1 MEFIDKKNYNQL
13 SQQYTN
19 FENRAWNSA
28 ESRYCGYCYDNL
40 DFKGDIKTILSREQ
54 KDRCCYCMGDI
65 NHNNTTLEHIYPQ
78 KPNSGDNLQN
88 YGDRVTCI
96 DTQNF
101 DYNNR
106 EKPNNAGTNLPHDIS
121 YYNLVASCDSKT
133 SCNNKRGNQP
143 IKPLFLIK
151 DISSKMKYNKDG
163 NIMSI
168 EYENEIEILGLAN
181 SDLIKIRKLWY
192 YYAVKYPNENF
203 LKKDEI
209 KENIKSVALELNT
222 ANEDEFYLSFVHNNQ
237 NLEKTLRYSYFFDK
251 YM

>member
-1 MEFIDKKNYNQL
+1 MEFIDKNNYNQL
-13 SQQYTN
+13 SQQYKD
-19 FENRAWNSA
+19 FENRAWNKT
-28 ESRYCGYCYDNL
+28 EKTYHGYCYDNL
-40 DFKGDIKTILSREQ
+40 DFKGNIKTILSSEQ
-54 KDRCCYCMGDI
+54 KDRCCYCMGNI
-65 NHNNTTLEHIYPQ
+65 NPSNTTLEHIYPQ

-121 YYNLVASCDSKT
+121 YYNLAASCNSKT
-133 SCNNKRGNQP
+133 TCNNKRGHKP
-143 IKPLFLIK
+143 IKPLFF
-151 DISSKMKYNKDG
+151 DREISPKIQYDENG

-168 EYENEIEILGLAN
+168 EYEKEIEILGLAN
-181 SDLIKIRKLWY
+181 SDLIKIRKLWCHCSQIFPQGY
-192 YYAVKYPNENF
+192 NE
-203 LKKDEI
+203 DD
-209 KENIKSVALELNT
+209 IKSVALQI
-222 ANEDEFYLSFVHNNQ
+222 ADGDKFYLSFANSNQ